1 MEPFQEPSSFD
12 RSIRA
17 AVQNERNR
25 VDCRLV
31 PSLSPFR
38 NKMGQGAR
46 TVAGPCNKTLTDVPS
61 PGTTGIR
68 EIVLRQKRCSDGFL
82 KQFRSLVTEEFKN
95 ASNNIQ

>member
-1 MEPFQEPSSFD
+1 MERWPFQEPSSFD

-46 TVAGPCNKTLTDVPS
+46 TLAGPCNKTLTDVPS

-68 EIVLRQKRCSDGFL
+68 DRTPPEAVQ
-82 KQFRSLVTEEFKN
+82 
-95 ASNNIQ
+95 